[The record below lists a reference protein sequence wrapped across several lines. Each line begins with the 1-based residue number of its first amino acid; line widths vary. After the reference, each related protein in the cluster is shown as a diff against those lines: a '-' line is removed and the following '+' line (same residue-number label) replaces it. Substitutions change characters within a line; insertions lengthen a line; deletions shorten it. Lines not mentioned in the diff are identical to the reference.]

1 MRWHFI
7 KIRWCDFLVISILK
21 CIPPQTN
28 VIPIL
33 SGVLSVR
40 PILLRDMLGQ
50 DRQKTYIISN
60 GYFLCLSCPRA
71 ALALEQGEFMPR
83 GFLASKDPFSR
94 NVLYVSQSKVWGEDT
109 AENRLVTII
118 QRSTE
123 VRDKKDFVLEKSCL
137 LEVFGLW
144 GLKPGTALISCHD
157 SFHKEEN

>member
-1 MRWHFI
+1 MPWNLI
-7 KIRWCDFLVISILK
+7 KIRWCAISTHQKWRL
-21 CIPPQTN
+21 PSQTN
-28 VIPIL
+28 VIPHQKRG
-33 SGVLSVR
+33 SFRAPYTTKGHA
-40 PILLRDMLGQ
+40 GT
-50 DRQKTYIISN
+50 RQTKDLHH

-109 AENRLVTII
+109 AENRLVTIV

-144 GLKPGTALISCHD
+144 GLKPGTGTALISCHD
-157 SFHKEEN
+157 SFHKEKN

>member
-1 MRWHFI
+1 MRWNLI

-28 VIPIL
+28 VISLL

-60 GYFLCLSCPRA
+60 GYFLCLSCPSA

-83 GFLASKDPFSR
+83 EFLASKGPLSR
-94 NVLYVSQSKVWGEDT
+94 DVFDFTQSKVWGEDT
-109 AENRLVTII
+109 AENRLVTTI

>member
-28 VIPIL
+28 VISLL
-33 SGVLSVR
+33 SGILSVR
-40 PILLRDMLGQ
+40 PILPRDMLGQ

-109 AENRLVTII
+109 AENRLVTIV

-123 VRDKKDFVLEKSCL
+123 VRDKRDFVLEKSCL

-157 SFHKEEN
+157 SFHKEKN